1 MKSKREEMRTQK
13 HAVVCTGHDK
23 RQDLNLKGVDDRFL
37 RAIYHYHMLK
47 PEQLTRRYYS
57 RGSLTFVKARL
68 KLLAD
73 HGYLEANEQPT
84 TRGRSPYY
92 YMLAAKGIK
101 YLKEIG
107 LEVNRY
113 YRPSRKAKYLPFL
126 MHTFSVNDVLIAAE
140 LLVQDTPQLSLAEM
154 QHELTLKQDPCKV
167 PVGRERPSGDGN
179 KGARHISIVP
189 DGWLDFRY
197 DRGTGAH
204 ERRMCIW
211 LEVDRGTVG
220 MKDFKEKATAILTFY
235 KSGAYQKRFGTNSLR
250 VAFATTD
257 GMTRVKQ
264 MRTWLIDVLTTQQEK
279 SGIAER
285 FVCTALPDVIDPHR
299 LFLTPVWYV
308 PFDNTPLVSLLLT
321 E

>member
-1 MKSKREEMRTQK
+1 MQQMKIRDQNREEFS
-13 HAVVCTGHDK
+13 
-23 RQDLNLKGVDDRFL
+23 LSGVDNRFL
-37 RAIYHYHMLK
+37 QAIYRYHILK
-47 PEQLTRRYYS
+47 PEQLTKRYYS

-68 KLLAD
+68 KRLAD
-73 HGYLEANEQPT
+73 YGYLDANEQPT

-92 YMLAAKGIK
+92 YTLASKGIK

-113 YRPSRKAKYLPFL
+113 YRPSRKVEYLPFL
-126 MHTFSVNDVLIAAE
+126 LHTFSVNDVLIAAE
-140 LLVQDTPQLSLAEM
+140 LLAERMPQLTLAEV
-154 QHELTLKQDPCKV
+154 QHELVLKQDPCRV
-167 PVGRERPSGDGN
+167 PVGRERSSGDGSISS
-179 KGARHISIVP
+179 KQISIVP

-197 DRGTGAH
+197 DRGTGTQ

-220 MKDFKEKATAILTFY
+220 MKDFKEKATAILSFY
-235 KSGAYQKRFGTNSLR
+235 KSGAYQKRFGTHSLR

-264 MRTWLIDVLTTQQEK
+264 MRTWLCDVLTKQQEK
-279 SGIAER
+279 PGIAER
-285 FVCTALPDVIDPHR
+285 FVCTALPDEIDPR
-299 LFLTPVWYV
+299 TLFLTPIWYV
-308 PFDNTPLVSLLLT
+308 PSDNTSQVSLLAT

>member
-1 MKSKREEMRTQK
+1 MQK
-13 HAVVCTGHDK
+13 MNTRYEK
-23 RQDLNLKGVDDRFL
+23 QKEFSLSGVDDRFVQ
-37 RAIYHYHMLK
+37 AIYRYHIIR

-68 KLLAD
+68 KLLTD
-73 HGYLEANEQPT
+73 HCYLDANEQPT
-84 TRGRSPYY
+84 TRGRSPYFY
-92 YMLAAKGIK
+92 TLASKGIK
-101 YLKEIG
+101 YLKEAG
-107 LEVNRY
+107 FEVNRY
-113 YRPSRKAKYLPFL
+113 YRPRRKVEYLPFL
-126 MHTFSVNDVLIAAE
+126 LHTFSVNDVLIAAE
-140 LLVQDTPQLSLAEM
+140 LLAEILPQLSLAEM
-154 QHELTLKQDPCKV
+154 QHELVLKQDPCRV
-167 PVGRERPSGDGN
+167 PVWRERLSGDGSLSA
-179 KGARHISIVP
+179 KQLSIVP

-197 DRGTGAH
+197 NGGTGTQ

-250 VAFATTD
+250 IAFATTN

-264 MRTWLIDVLTTQQEK
+264 MRTWLSDVLTKQQEK
-279 SGIAER
+279 SGMAER
-285 FVCTALPDVIDPHR
+285 FVCTALPDEIDSQR

-308 PFDNTPLVSLLLT
+308 PFDNTPKVSLLVT